1 MQPTAATARTR
12 AGRPRRLAALLPG
25 ITRKALERFGF
36 AYADLL
42 SQWPTIVGP
51 ELAAHAVPERIR
63 WPRRAD
69 EEQGRPGR
77 RTGGILVVR
86 VDGPIA
92 VEIQH
97 RAPLI
102 AERINAFYGYF
113 AVASVKVVQ
122 GPLSASR
129 ESREA
134 PKPRPGR
141 VDETDAAKLAQKV
154 EEIGDDG
161 LRAALLRLGRGV
173 LGR

>member
-1 MQPTAATARTR
+1 MQSTPATARAR
-12 AGRPRRLAALLPG
+12 AGLPRRLAALLPG
-25 ITRKALERFGF
+25 VTRKALERFGF

-42 SQWPTIVGP
+42 GQWPTIVGP

-63 WPRRAD
+63 WPRRVD
-69 EEQGRPGR
+69 DSDRERPGR
-77 RTGGILVVR
+77 RTGGVLVVR
-86 VDGPIA
+86 VDGPMA

-113 AVASVKVVQ
+113 AVAGVKVVQ
-122 GPLSASR
+122 GPLPAR
-129 ESREA
+129 QTPER
-134 PKPRPGR
+134 PRPGR
-141 VDETDAAKLAQKV
+141 VDETDAAKLAEDV
-154 EEIGDDG
+154 REIGDDG